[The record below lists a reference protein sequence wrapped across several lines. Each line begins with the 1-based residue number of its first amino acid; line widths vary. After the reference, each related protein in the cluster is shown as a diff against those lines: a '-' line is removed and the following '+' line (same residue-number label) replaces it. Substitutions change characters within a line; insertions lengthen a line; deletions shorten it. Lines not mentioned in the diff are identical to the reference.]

1 MKQLQYHNIPPVY
14 DSRSRLLILGS
25 FPSVRSREEGFFY
38 AHPQNR
44 FWRVLA
50 AVLGEDPPQT
60 VEQKKRLL
68 LAHGIALWD
77 AAASCEITGSSDAS
91 IRGARP
97 NDLPLLL
104 QAADI
109 RQIFT
114 NGGTADRLYRT
125 LLEPVAGRPAVRLPS
140 TSAANA
146 SWTEARLVAAWR
158 SAIEPFAVSAS
169 TAAQRPYTRN
179 RHEFRPDPI

>member
-77 AAASCEITGSSDAS
+77 AAASSCRRLTSGRFLPTAARLTVFTGPCLSRWQGDPPS
-91 IRGARP
+91 GCPPPARP
-97 NDLPLLL
+97 MP
-104 QAADI
+104 
-109 RQIFT
+109 R
-114 NGGTADRLYRT
+114 
-125 LLEPVAGRPAVRLPS
+125 GRRRAL
-140 TSAANA
+140 
-146 SWTEARLVAAWR
+146 
-158 SAIEPFAVSAS
+158 
-169 TAAQRPYTRN
+169 
-179 RHEFRPDPI
+179 